1 MARVVVGAS
10 PIEGHTA
17 PMLSVA
23 RGLGERGHEVTFL
36 GASTFRTRIEQAG
49 AKFSE
54 LAESGPGAEHPGSTP
69 RKSRAP
75 RGIARM
81 NAALSEFFVD
91 PMIAQ
96 AEALR
101 ALIDR
106 TRTDVVLVEP
116 MFLGALPLLLDGR
129 PRPPIVVCGVVALQI
144 TSRDTAPPGTGLAPS
159 ISPLG
164 RIRNLALNRLM
175 NGVLLAPSQRH
186 ANELLGAAGYPPSP
200 TFVVEWVRLA
210 DLLLQCTGPS
220 FEYPRSDLPGIVSFV
235 GPLIPPA
242 PAFTPPQWWDDLDG
256 GKPVV
261 HVTQGTIDNRDLG
274 RLVAPALAALADDD
288 VLVVVATGGPPAS
301 AIPGVLPANARVA
314 PFLPYDQLLPK
325 VDVMV
330 TNGGYGGVQQ
340 ALAAGV
346 PLVVAGVT
354 EDKLEVAAR
363 VSWSGAGVN
372 LRRGRPS
379 AAVIRSAVQDV
390 RHDPRYR
397 RRAQALRS
405 EFQQLHALDSIAAAV
420 EGLSTRRSGTVPKHS
435 PG

>member
-1 MARVVVGAS
+1 MARVVIAAS

-17 PMLSVA
+17 PMLTVA
-23 RGLGERGHEVTFL
+23 GDLLERGHQVTFL
-36 GASTFRTRIEQAG
+36 GASLFRRRIEQTG
-49 AKFSE
+49 AQFASLPE
-54 LAESGPGAEHPGSTP
+54 PGPVGAHDVDSTDP
-69 RKSRAP
+69 RRRAP
-75 RGIARM
+75 RGVARM
-81 NAALSEFFVD
+81 NAALSELFVD
-91 PMIAQ
+91 PMVVQ
-96 AEALR
+96 AAALR
-101 ALIDR
+101 ELIDR
-106 TRTDVVLVEP
+106 VRADVVLVEP
-116 MFLGALPLLLDGR
+116 MFLGALPLLLGTQL
-129 PRPPIVVCGVVALQI
+129 RPPVVVCGIVALQI

-159 ISPLG
+159 SSPLG
-164 RIRNLALNRLM
+164 RIRNAGLNRLM
-175 NGVLLAPSQRH
+175 NGMLLAPSQRR
-186 ANELLGAAGYPPSP
+186 AGALLAAAGYPPSP

-220 FEYPRSDLPGIVSFV
+220 FEYPRSDLPGIVRFV
-235 GPLIPPA
+235 GPLAPPP
-242 PAFTPPQWWDDLDG
+242 PAFTPPKWWSDLDG
-256 GKPVV
+256 GKPVI

-288 VLVVVATGGPPAS
+288 VLVVVTTGGAPAS
-301 AIPGVLPANARVA
+301 AIPGALPANARMA

-363 VSWSGAGVN
+363 VAWSGAGVN

-379 AAVIRSAVQDV
+379 AAAIRTAVHDV

-397 RRAQALRS
+397 HRARALQS
-405 EFQQLHALDSIAAAV
+405 ELEQLHALDSIAAAV
-420 EGLSTRRSGTVPKHS
+420 EGLSRRRQVAFYRGGP
-435 PG
+435 